1 MRHFVGRSVGRLFL
15 LFIVFF
21 SVPFLHGVVMSQSFQ
36 EGAKNEEEREQCVP
50 LNDEMIKE
58 IGYSHQEGAKNEEEQ
73 EQWVTLNDEMIK
85 EIGYSHKSRV
95 IRLARASLKKSDFRI
110 TQLSVKGTGH
120 GGRRH
125 KKQINMTQSA
135 YEFLVSKAKMHHFMK
150 EHKKTGQHFLY
161 IIHNPVFVHYG
172 PNVYKVG
179 YSTDVERRVTDRSAF
194 LLEECTVLYKKQVS
208 SMKDER
214 KLHEILNNYRM
225 RQNREF
231 FDCPLDVI
239 KEAMDSIV

>member
-1 MRHFVGRSVGRLFL
+1 MIRHFVGRSVGRLFL

-21 SVPFLHGVVMSQSFQ
+21 SVPFLHGIVMSQSFGQ
-36 EGAKNEEEREQCVP
+36 KQQSE
-50 LNDEMIKE
+50 
-58 IGYSHQEGAKNEEEQ
+58 

-85 EIGYSHKSRV
+85 ELGYAEKHVLIKAVKR
-95 IRLARASLKKSDFRI
+95 SLKKSDFRI
-110 TQLSVKGTGH
+110 TQLSMKGTGH

-125 KKQINMTQSA
+125 KKQIDMTQSA
-135 YEFLVSKAKMHHFMK
+135 YEFLVSKAKMQRCIR
-150 EHKKTGQHFLY
+150 EHNKTGQHFLY
-161 IIHNPVFVHYG
+161 IIHNPVFLHYG

-179 YSTDVERRVTDRSAF
+179 YSTDVERRVNDSTTF
-194 LLEECTVLYKKQVS
+194 LLEDSTVLYRKQVS

-214 KLHEILNNYRM
+214 KLHEKLDNYRM

-231 FDCPLDVI
+231 FDCPFDVI

>member
-1 MRHFVGRSVGRLFL
+1 
-15 LFIVFF
+15 
-21 SVPFLHGVVMSQSFQ
+21 MSQ
-36 EGAKNEEEREQCVP
+36 EHAKNEQKEQ
-50 LNDEMIKE
+50 
-58 IGYSHQEGAKNEEEQ
+58 
-73 EQWVTLNDEMIK
+73 QWVTLNDEMIK
-85 EIGYSHKSRV
+85 ELGYAEKHVLIKAVKRSF
-95 IRLARASLKKSDFRI
+95 KKSDFRI

-214 KLHEILNNYRM
+214 KLLEILNNYRM

-231 FDCPLDVI
+231 FYCPLDVI